1 MEKRARMAQV
11 KDRTMTATDDYA
23 DLAAGMEILRF
34 AGGIDALNDPAKV
47 LDGLHGIVSGNWEI
61 NVLGALLFP
70 LRWGDWSSLEK
81 GRTVFLHKSAPSGW
95 WEEHLELVQKN
106 PGPGLMMA
114 QLAIAPFTMTETMQM
129 LEPIGIDRWSFD
141 LARKYGMRDRLT
153 CPVGGRWVV
162 VYWSRA
168 VLSQRLSPERRAL
181 LFLGANFAAIGLQ
194 KLVDPNATRIG
205 KGASLTPREL
215 AVLRLI
221 SMGKQSREAAE
232 ALELGEETVRS
243 HLKKAQAKLGVHNRT
258 HAVAQAIRQRLI
270 P

>member
-1 MEKRARMAQV
+1 MAV
-11 KDRTMTATDDYA
+11 TDGNC
-23 DLAAGMEILRF
+23 DLTTGMELLGF
-34 AGGIDALNDPAKV
+34 ASTIDALKDPAEV
-47 LDGLHGIVSGNWEI
+47 LDRLHGIVSKHWEM

-70 LRWGDWSSLEK
+70 LRWGDWNSLEK
-81 GRTVFLHKSAPSGW
+81 GRTVFLHKSAPAGW
-95 WEEHLELVQKN
+95 WEEHLELVASN

-141 LARKYGMRDRLT
+141 LAQKYGIRDRLT

-162 VYWSRA
+162 VYWSRS
-168 VLSQRLSPERRAL
+168 VLTQRLTQERRAL
-181 LFLGANFAAIGLQ
+181 LFLGANFAAIRLQ
-194 KLVDPNATRIG
+194 KLLDPHAARLG

-215 AVLRLI
+215 AVLRLV
-221 SMGKQSREAAE
+221 SMGKQSREVAAL
-232 ALELGEETVRS
+232 LELGEETVRS
-243 HLKKAQAKLGVHNRT
+243 HLKKAQAKLGVHSRT